1 MSKIYVGIDNG
12 ITGSIGIVGDDI
24 VPKLYHTPNKKEQDY
39 TKKKKNISRLDYKK
53 FMEIFSEYNKE
64 DIIILMERP
73 LVNSTRFT
81 ATTSALRCHE
91 AELIMIEIMGLKF
104 MFIDSKEWQSVLL
117 PKGLKGADE
126 QKSASKDIG
135 NRLFPMFT
143 DFKHQDRDGILI
155 AEYARRKNL

>member
-1 MSKIYVGIDNG
+1 MSKVYVGIDNG
-12 ITGSIGIVGDDI
+12 VTGSIGIVGDDI
-24 VPKLYHTPNKKEQDY
+24 DPKLYHTPTKKEQDY

-64 DIIILMERP
+64 DIIILMEIP
-73 LVNSTRFT
+73 LVNSTRFA

-91 AELIMIEIMGLKF
+91 AELIMIETMGIKF

-126 QKSASKDIG
+126 QKRASKDIG

-143 DFKHQDRDGILI
+143 DFKHPDRDGILI